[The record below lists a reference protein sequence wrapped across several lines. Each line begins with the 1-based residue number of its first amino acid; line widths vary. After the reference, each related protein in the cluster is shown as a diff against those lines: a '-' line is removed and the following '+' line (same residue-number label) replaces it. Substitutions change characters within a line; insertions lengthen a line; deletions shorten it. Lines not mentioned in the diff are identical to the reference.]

1 MSSPYPRERSLSVSL
16 YIPVQPSPA
25 QRHLVQEALPDLS
38 GSPAEDLGSFH
49 SETESLRKE
58 AVFLGLHREWQS
70 GPGLEP
76 GSVWMQ
82 GGQGPPTQAE

>member
-1 MSSPYPRERSLSVSL
+1 MSLN
-16 YIPVQPSPA
+16 IPVQPSPA
-25 QRHLVQEALPDLS
+25 QRHLVQEALPDLP
-38 GSPAEDLGSFH
+38 GRPAEDLGSLH
-49 SETESLRKE
+49 SETEYLRKDT
-58 AVFLGLHREWQS
+58 VFLGLHREWQP